1 MIRAIVRVQHCVG
14 DKRRCAFVG
23 SHYQTHGFARG
34 AIKYYEVTAPTWA
47 KIRATVATID
57 KSGRGRRTMG
67 FSSVNAQTVMHFVEW
82 NPPHHVEQGF
92 RLIPDYES
100 AGATSGSL

>member
-1 MIRAIVRVQHCVG
+1 MIRAIVKVQHCVG
-14 DKRRCAFVG
+14 DKRRCAFLCKQ
-23 SHYQTHGFARG
+23 SPFHGFVRG
-34 AIKYYEVTAPTWA
+34 RIKYYEVRAPTWA
-47 KIRATVATID
+47 KIRAIVATID
-57 KSGRGRRTMG
+57 QSGKGRRTMS
-67 FSSVNAQTVMHFVEW
+67 FSTVNKDTVMHFVEW